1 MPHKL
6 IVAAA
11 ACAVVA
17 LTGATMAVIA
27 IAGASIA
34 RGDELPADGVCSM
47 RMVHADFRDGVN
59 RRPRCGDASPVGEEI
74 EPLGIMNGLGGM
86 LRVLCNLAPDTPGC
100 EFFGG

>member
-11 ACAVVA
+11 ACTLGTVASAA
-17 LTGATMAVIA
+17 LT
-27 IAGASIA
+27 A

-47 RMVHADFRDGVN
+47 RMVHADYRDGVN
-59 RRPRCGDASPVGEEI
+59 RRPRCGDTYETGPEV